1 MQRGTEKSIQG
12 NFIYLRANLRLYERY
27 KSGKYSAETFLE
39 EKTKLFARKKQLDT
53 DLARLQSEEKALLT
67 EQGRAEQQEQ
77 YLQKAGALLRLSDEK
92 LLEEMYQTI
101 DKIIVFSNKEIEI
114 FWKLDDCFRTELK
127 G

>member
-1 MQRGTEKSIQG
+1 M
-12 NFIYLRANLRLYERY
+12 
-27 KSGKYSAETFLE
+27 
-39 EKTKLFARKKQLDT
+39 FARKKQLDT
-53 DLARLQSEEKALLT
+53 DLARLQSEEEALLA

-114 FWKLDDCFRTELK
+114 FWKLDDCFRTALK